1 MIRVKFLL
9 NNEVAIIDETNVVL
23 FNNIGKVIKENAE
36 LIPKYANGM
45 QALPVISVLSS
56 NNKVEVALFEND
68 TMKRYATNEDA
79 LAVATRIQA
88 EGKILRL
95 LRRDGKFEN
104 TRFNQLLFIYTEG
117 TQLQDKIKNLQVQ
130 EC

>member
-79 LAVATRIQA
+79 LAVATRIQS

>member
-36 LIPKYANGM
+36 LIPKYANG
-45 QALPVISVLSS
+45 
-56 NNKVEVALFEND
+56 
-68 TMKRYATNEDA
+68 R
-79 LAVATRIQA
+79 
-88 EGKILRL
+88 KILRL